1 MTILESEI
9 QRISAAVEQA
19 TGFGLEDIRARN
31 RRLPVVRAR
40 IILCYEIY
48 KRGVSAQEI
57 GQAIHRDRSS
67 IYYLID
73 HYWDEFDTSPVFREI
88 ALRIEEELRYNL
100 VLNRERN
107 L

>member
-1 MTILESEI
+1 MTILDREI

-57 GQAIHRDRSS
+57 GQAIHRDRAS
-67 IYYLID
+67 IGYLINR
-73 HYWDEFDTSPVFREI
+73 YQAEYDTSPIFREMAI
-88 ALRIEEELRYNL
+88 KVKDILQ
-100 VLNRERN
+100 
-107 L
+107 